1 MEKVINKNI
10 MKKINGEMER
20 NWKDEKKEAYGEWQ

>member
-1 MEKVINKNI
+1 MEKDINKNI

-20 NWKDEKKEAYGEWQ
+20 NGKDENKEAYGDW

>member
-1 MEKVINKNI
+1 MEKGINKDT

-20 NWKDEKKEAYGEWQ
+20 NGKDENNEAYGEWQ